1 MRSSYPYEQAVDKV
15 RQRRSRRAQRLNVLQ
30 RVRFASSL
38 AAALPAERRV
48 LARRGW
54 AGEKSGLSE
63 QPAVAS
69 DNHGLIASQNVPA
82 DSVDSRFRSAAC
94 RRVSFLHS

>member
-1 MRSSYPYEQAVDKV
+1 MHC
-15 RQRRSRRAQRLNVLQ
+15 
-30 RVRFASSL
+30 

-63 QPAVAS
+63 QPARTLERPRGCPCAYDFV
-69 DNHGLIASQNVPA
+69 L
-82 DSVDSRFRSAAC
+82 
-94 RRVSFLHS
+94 LK